1 VLSAGGPLTHDLKIT
16 GAAPSASDTTYDLVA
31 GKTRTVR
38 DHYNQLSV
46 DFQEP
51 EGKKRKLRV
60 IVRAYDDGVAFRYVL
75 PRQPGL
81 EAVNV
86 RNEETRFDFP
96 ADYRCWGLNLGKFGT
111 SHEGE
116 FDPVQAS
123 KLREH
128 NLYDA
133 PLVCEGANAAFAIA
147 EADLK
152 DYAGLYLTGRGDGGL
167 GVQVK
172 LSPRLDDP
180 VAVRG
185 KPGADI
191 VSSWRVIMVAPT
203 AGKLIESNL
212 VATLNPPTALPTQAG
227 SSPARR
233 PGTGGTVRWSRACP
247 RPA

>member
-1 VLSAGGPLTHDLKIT
+1 VLSVGGPLTHDLKIT
-16 GAAPSASDTTYDLVA
+16 GAAPSAGDTTYDLVA

-75 PRQPGL
+75 PQQPGL
-81 EAVNV
+81 DAVNV

-133 PLVCEGANAAFAIA
+133 PWSARGSQRRLRHRRGRPEGLCGPLPDRTRRRRAGRAGQAVAA
-147 EADLK
+147 
-152 DYAGLYLTGRGDGGL
+152 AGRAGPWRCAARPAPTSSR
-167 GVQVK
+167 
-172 LSPRLDDP
+172 
-180 VAVRG
+180 
-185 KPGADI
+185 PGAW
-191 VSSWRVIMVAPT
+191 SWSR
-203 AGKLIESNL
+203 
-212 VATLNPPTALPTQAG
+212 
-227 SSPARR
+227 RR
-233 PGTGGTVRWSRACP
+233 PAS
-247 RPA
+247 